1 MVKKS
6 NSIIFIHHARFYY
19 NLVKA
24 SLNESIK
31 HKNQWVVLIDDP
43 NDKDEYNRK
52 TTWSDFNIIIPILF
66 CFLHALELT
75 LKGLIYHR
83 GETPKKT
90 HKLIELYENFKQLF
104 PKENKFFD
112 ILEFYI
118 KPSDDSSILVDFFL
132 KNKIDI
138 NMFSDSLRYPTD
150 KNNSK
155 FRTYLSMLYQDR
167 KAITFFK
174 KTLFPH
180 PEPPR
185 SVKISPSLT
194 SK

>member
-1 MVKKS
+1 MVDKINHS
-6 NSIIFIHHARFYY
+6 LFFIHHARFYY

-31 HKNQWVVLIDDP
+31 HKNQWVVVIDDP

-52 TTWSDFNIIIPILF
+52 TIWSDFNVIIPVLY

-75 LKGLIYHR
+75 LKGLICHR
-83 GETPKKT
+83 GDPPKKT

-104 PKENKFFD
+104 PKENKLFD

-118 KPSDDSSILVDFFL
+118 KPSNDSSILADFFE

-138 NMFSDSLRYPTD
+138 NLFSESLRYPTYE
-150 KNNSK
+150 NNSK
-155 FRTYLSMLYQDR
+155 FRTYLSMIYQDR
-167 KAITFFK
+167 KSVTFF
-174 KTLFPH
+174 
-180 PEPPR
+180 E
-185 SVKISPSLT
+185 KIVEDIDRIQKYSWEIINEA
-194 SK
+194 